1 MRSSLW
7 EVKLLLL
14 LLWIL
19 LPLLVFLRVLFVVFP
34 VRPIVVIVVVV
45 AASSTLI
52 ASSGEL
58 APSSTPEIV
67 WPSEAAVIA
76 PEFPVVLLLV
86 CPWVFLFPV
95 MKRRVRS

>member
-34 VRPIVVIVVVV
+34 VRPIVVVVVV

-86 CPWVFLFPV
+86 CPWVFLLPV

>member
-34 VRPIVVIVVVV
+34 VRPIVVVVVV